1 MLTQQGTIDIYHQH
15 DLPLNINEVVV
26 YSENDYGGA
35 AHVAA
40 QTFIQGEDADGYI
53 VSHLIKNMVFNQS
66 VDFEFP
72 GWPIYFVE
80 DIAFININKWPHTP
94 IMPIEEAEA
103 TWIYAYQPVRD
114 TVKAIQNLWGGLTGN
129 EVTVKYLTTTHI
141 HDNMQSDYFTSLKP
155 SDTQVYE
162 FTGTTLHAENE
173 IHSFFT
179 PPAWLFP
186 TLAAGLGLRSSTI
199 FSGHVSDEDID
210 AEAAHRLY
218 VYVLNE
224 SNLDGRT
231 WNKTKFNRSLK
242 LAREEAA
249 RTTEMLEDIKRTLAK
264 ADNSRDAPQGM
275 WG

>member
-1 MLTQQGTIDIYHQH
+1 MLTQQGTIDIYHDC
-15 DLPLNINEVVV
+15 DLPLDINQVVV

-35 AHVAA
+35 AYVAA
-40 QTFIQGEDADGYI
+40 QAFIQGEDADAYI

-72 GWPIYFVE
+72 GWPVHFVE
-80 DIAFININKWPHTP
+80 DVAFININKWPHTP

-114 TVKAIQNLWGGLTGN
+114 TVKAIQNIWGGLTGQ

-155 SDTQVYE
+155 SEVQTYE
-162 FTGTTLHAENE
+162 FTGMTLHTQNE
-173 IHSFFT
+173 LHSFFT

-186 TLAAGLGLRSSTI
+186 TLAAGLGLSSSTV
-199 FSGHVSDEDID
+199 FSGHESGEDID

-218 VYVLNE
+218 EHVL
-224 SNLDGRT
+224 SNSNFDGRR
-231 WNKTKFNRSLK
+231 WNKTKFKRSLK

-249 RTTEMLEDIKRTLAK
+249 RTTEMLEDIKKTLEK
-264 ADNSRDAPQGM
+264 VNHRDAPQGM

>member
-15 DLPLNINEVVV
+15 DLPLDINKVIV

-40 QTFIQGEDADGYI
+40 QAFIQGEDADAYI

-66 VDFEFP
+66 IDFEFP
-72 GWPIYFVE
+72 GWPVHFVE
-80 DIAFININKWPHTP
+80 DMVFINVNKWPHTP

-114 TVKAIQNLWGGLTGN
+114 TVKAIQNLWGGLTGC
-129 EVTVKYLTTTHI
+129 EVTVQYLTTTHI

-155 SDTQVYE
+155 SEIKTYE
-162 FTGTTLHAENE
+162 FTGMALHTQNE
-173 IHSFFT
+173 SHSFFT

-186 TLAAGLGLRSSTI
+186 TLAAGLGLTSSTV
-199 FSGHVSDEDID
+199 FSGHDTDEEVD
-210 AEAAHRLY
+210 ANAAQRLWAHL
-218 VYVLNE
+218 LNC

-231 WNKTKFNRSLK
+231 WNKTKFNRSLRM
-242 LAREEAA
+242 AREEAA
-249 RTTEMLEDIKRTLAK
+249 RTTEMLEDIKKTLAK
-264 ADNSRDAPQGM
+264 ANHTDAPQGM